1 MKPIRFL
8 FAALAMIGL
17 AGCYTSDKPLV
28 TDADSATPFHK
39 ITFYNEDNKPLDF
52 TLEGKA
58 YRAKGESGAP
68 DSLLRFKP
76 IEGDYYVAQLSS
88 AATDDTSGGV
98 QILYAY
104 MRVDPA
110 NKVADTW
117 KIVGTHADVRPGLR
131 ECKDSICIDD
141 LNAYVAYAQEAVKAG
156 AKPDATF
163 KMEAE

>member
-8 FAALAMIGL
+8 LAALAMIGL

-28 TDADSATPFHK
+28 TDADSATPFQK
-39 ITFYNEDNKPLDF
+39 ITFYNEDNKPLAF
-52 TLEGKA
+52 TLDGKA
-58 YRAKGESGAP
+58 YRAKGESGTP
-68 DSLLRFKP
+68 DSLLRLKP
-76 IEGDYYVAQLSS
+76 IAGDYYVAQLSS
-88 AATDDTSGGV
+88 DTTPDSPEGV

-117 KIVGTHADVRPGLR
+117 KIVGTKADVRPGMR

-141 LNAYVAYAQEAVKAG
+141 LSAYVAYAQEAVTAG
-156 AKPDATF
+156 AKPDASF